1 MENVADS
8 FSYKKLGLKHV
19 TPKCSQNKILAVK
32 NLEKSLQTSVLGGID
47 YLSGYLI
54 ILFILYSFSVI
65 PGGLRT
71 LEPDYIKANVQRR
84 IDYEMGPIEGLA
96 SKYDYEKNEWKK

>member
-1 MENVADS
+1 MKTS
-8 FSYKKLGLKHV
+8 
-19 TPKCSQNKILAVK
+19 
-32 NLEKSLQTSVLGGID
+32 KSHSEIIWPIGID
-47 YLSGYLI
+47 DLSRYLI
-54 ILFILYSFSVI
+54 ILFLYSFSVI

>member
-1 MENVADS
+1 MPCRNGMIWMLDRI
-8 FSYKKLGLKHV
+8 
-19 TPKCSQNKILAVK
+19 SQLQHSLLIL
-32 NLEKSLQTSVLGGID
+32 L
-47 YLSGYLI
+47 
-54 ILFILYSFSVI
+54 ILFSRHRRSIGVFNYFFLYSFSVI

>member
-1 MENVADS
+1 MQKQIIQKEN
-8 FSYKKLGLKHV
+8 
-19 TPKCSQNKILAVK
+19 C
-32 NLEKSLQTSVLGGID
+32 
-47 YLSGYLI
+47 
-54 ILFILYSFSVI
+54 ILFYIPFSVI